1 MRKPNRIPRLLKKV
15 EKLWKKYPDLRLGQL
30 IMNLAYDNIDP
41 YYMEDKK
48 LETRIDTHIK

>member
-1 MRKPNRIPRLLKKV
+1 MRNPKKITRILKKV